1 MCNRH
6 IKPLNVH
13 LLKAHKGLLLPTH
26 KIHNLSLSAAPFPAC
41 QENLNDSPAATPL
54 RHVVNVVRQSL
65 CKPAYSAAT
74 TPKHPLTKHHTPTI
88 PCAKALPERNGRCEC
103 FDCQSSTRSC
113 AGSNKL
119 AKACCNSTQQKC
131 APTAGNHLSW
141 KRFPGLT
148 PPPLPTLEPKPSLSK
163 RKTAQIIL
171 LMRNVRHLRC
181 QHAGGRKIPCD
192 YARQMQGQ
200 GDGNACECELACAPQ
215 PLRNCWKG
223 LRFLHSFFSGTL
235 VLRFGMEPFQVQAQN
250 DALTWNVF
258 KLGPGPNSCFYG

>member
-1 MCNRH
+1 MLGSRQLIHELLENEGEGERCYCCCQTHSWPRSLSVNAPPTLRIAKLNGLAAEVVLSWLKAVMCNRH
-6 IKPLNVH
+6 MKPLNVH

-74 TPKHPLTKHHTPTI
+74 TPKHPLRKHHTPTI

-148 PPPLPTLEPKPSLSK
+148 PPPLPTLEPKPSLPK
-163 RKTAQIIL
+163 RKTAQMIL
-171 LMRNVRHLRC
+171 LMLNVRQLRC

-192 YARQMQGQ
+192 
-200 GDGNACECELACAPQ
+200 
-215 PLRNCWKG
+215 
-223 LRFLHSFFSGTL
+223 
-235 VLRFGMEPFQVQAQN
+235 
-250 DALTWNVF
+250 
-258 KLGPGPNSCFYG
+258 